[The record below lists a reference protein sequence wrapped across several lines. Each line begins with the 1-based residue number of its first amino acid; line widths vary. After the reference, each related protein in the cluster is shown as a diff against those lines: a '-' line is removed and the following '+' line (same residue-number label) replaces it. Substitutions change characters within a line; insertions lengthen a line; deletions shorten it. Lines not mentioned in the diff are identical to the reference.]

1 MQTQQTDKEIQ
12 TETDRK
18 QRRRQSSKIKRKL
31 KIRERHKHK
40 NMNRDICKRA
50 HLSLYLTRVLYC
62 TKHDIELPLNEPFI
76 CGFVKNNTHTLEQ
89 EILQREQKIQFISDI
104 GRSGPKICLKTCRDR
119 KGMATLLMR
128 SAKER
133 VLQI

>member
-1 MQTQQTDKEIQ
+1 MSRVNTAIETGIQTDANTTDRQKD
-12 TETDRK
+12 TDRDRDRK

-50 HLSLYLTRVLYC
+50 HLSFYLTRVLYC
-62 TKHDIELPLNEPFI
+62 TKHDIELPLDEPFI

-104 GRSGPKICLKTCRDR
+104 G
-119 KGMATLLMR
+119 
-128 SAKER
+128 
-133 VLQI
+133 